1 MPVKP
6 SRATPRRGWRR
17 ILGWLF
23 RLVLVFVIG
32 SVLLVGALRFVPPPS
47 SAFMITRSM
56 DARAAGE
63 KGFVLKHRWVS
74 LDRISKSLPAAVM
87 AAEDQRFPDHHGFD
101 LVEIKKAMNTRGGKA
116 KRGAS
121 TISQQV
127 AKNLFLWSGR
137 SYLRKGLE
145 VWFTGLIELTWPKR
159 RILEVYMNIAEF
171 GDGVYG
177 AEAAAQKYF
186 GIPAAQL
193 NDAQAARMAAVM
205 PNPKRFLIANPSP
218 YMQKRQRWIQQQMRQ
233 LGGDSFVDQVI
244 DPK

>member
-1 MPVKP
+1 MRMKP
-6 SRATPRRGWRR
+6 ARPAPRRLWRR
-17 ILGWLF
+17 VLRWMF
-23 RLVLVFVIG
+23 RLALIFIVG
-32 SVLLVGALRFVPPPS
+32 SVLLVGLLRFVPPPG
-47 SAFMITRSM
+47 SAFMIARSL

-63 KGFVLKHRWVS
+63 KGFVLRRQWQP

-87 AAEDQRFPDHHGFD
+87 AAEDQRFPEHHGFD
-101 LVEIKKAMNTRGGKA
+101 MVEIKKAMNTRSGKP

-137 SYLRKGLE
+137 SYVRKGLE
-145 VWFTGLIELTWPKR
+145 VWFTGLIELMWPKR
-159 RILEVYMNIAEF
+159 RILEVYVNIAEF

-193 NDAQAARMAAVM
+193 SDSQAARMAAVM
-205 PNPKRFLIANPSP
+205 PNPKRFLIAKPSP
-218 YMQKRQRWIQQQMRQ
+218 YIQKRQRWIQQQMRQ
-233 LGGDSFVDQVI
+233 LGGDTFVDQVI